1 MAAAASVM
9 AVNST
14 KLNNK
19 GERSANSK
27 SPSPPGTARV
37 LRQPEISNRQVR
49 NPNNRLGTAGY
60 ESYFSVGSKS
70 NAYSTERG
78 TTNLLLSQAPA
89 YSNELVVACNKQAM
103 TALSTENYK
112 ECQAYLKRAE
122 AMVEAMLNK
131 IMALSTWKTHTN
143 FEPVSKLYS
152 LTMNNLGC
160 YYKK

>member
-1 MAAAASVM
+1 MT
-9 AVNST
+9 NS
-14 KLNNK
+14 N
-19 GERSANSK
+19 

-70 NAYSTERG
+70 NAYSTEKG
-78 TTNLLLSQAPA
+78 TTNLLLSQTPV

-122 AMVEAMLNK
+122 GMVEGMLNK
-131 IMALSTWKTHTN
+131 IMVLSNWKSHTN

>member
-1 MAAAASVM
+1 MAAAASVV

-14 KLNNK
+14 MHTNK
-19 GERSANSK
+19 GEEIVKRMTNSN

-78 TTNLLLSQAPA
+78 TTNLLLS
-89 YSNELVVACNKQAM
+89 
-103 TALSTENYK
+103 
-112 ECQAYLKRAE
+112 
-122 AMVEAMLNK
+122 
-131 IMALSTWKTHTN
+131 
-143 FEPVSKLYS
+143 
-152 LTMNNLGC
+152 
-160 YYKK
+160 

>member
-1 MAAAASVM
+1 
-9 AVNST
+9 
-14 KLNNK
+14 
-19 GERSANSK
+19 
-27 SPSPPGTARV
+27 
-37 LRQPEISNRQVR
+37 
-49 NPNNRLGTAGY
+49 
-60 ESYFSVGSKS
+60 
-70 NAYSTERG
+70 
-78 TTNLLLSQAPA
+78 LLSQAPPV
-89 YSNELVVACNKQAM
+89 YSNELVVTYNKQAM

-131 IMALSTWKTHTN
+131 IMVLSNWKTHTN

>member
-14 KLNNK
+14 MLKNK

-60 ESYFSVGSKS
+60 ESYFSFGSKS

-78 TTNLLLSQAPA
+78 TTNLLLS
-89 YSNELVVACNKQAM
+89 
-103 TALSTENYK
+103 
-112 ECQAYLKRAE
+112 
-122 AMVEAMLNK
+122 
-131 IMALSTWKTHTN
+131 
-143 FEPVSKLYS
+143 
-152 LTMNNLGC
+152 
-160 YYKK
+160 